1 MQPVLLS
8 FFRRFFG
15 ERQQVAIS
23 FTDFVG
29 QFVGN
34 PILCVVV
41 LLVLGAIIVNGA
53 TDAPN
58 AITTAVSTRAMRPKV
73 AIMMAAVCNFVGLLV
88 ISLVSSAVAHTIF
101 TMVDFGG
108 DSHTALIAIMAA
120 MVAIIVWG
128 AVAWY
133 FGIPTS
139 QSHSLIAGLTGAAIA
154 LVGSFDAI
162 NWSEWVKVIYGI
174 LLSTLMGFALGWVF
188 FQLIKRLF
196 SNANRQRANVFFKWA
211 QVFSGAGVAFMHGA
225 QDGQKF
231 MSIFMLAFLMAS
243 GMGNQSEAMVLP
255 VWMMLICALFMGIGT
270 AAGGERIIKNV
281 GMDMVKLEPFQG
293 FAASLSTL
301 VSLMV
306 ATFGGLPV
314 STTHTSS
321 TAIMGVGAAKNP
333 KGVKW
338 SIAIDMVK
346 TWVLTFPGC
355 GLMGFVFA
363 KLFLVIF

>member
-1 MQPVLLS
+1 MT
-8 FFRRFFG
+8 
-15 ERQQVAIS
+15 IS
-23 FTDFVG
+23 FADFVG
-29 QFVGN
+29 QFASN
-34 PILCVVV
+34 PMLCIVA
-41 LLVLGAIIVNGA
+41 LLVIGAIIVNGA

-58 AITTAVSTRAMRPKV
+58 AITTAVSTRAMRPRV
-73 AIMMAAVCNFVGLLV
+73 AIVMAAVCNFFGLLV

-108 DSHTALIAIMAA
+108 DSHAALIAVMAA

-154 LVGSFDAI
+154 LMGSFDAI

-174 LLSTLMGFALGWVF
+174 LLSTLMGFALGWAF

-196 SNANRQRANVFFKWA
+196 ANANRQRANAFFKWA
-211 QVFSGAGVAFMHGA
+211 QVLSGAGVAFMHGA

-231 MSIFMLAFLMAS
+231 MSIFILAVMMAS
-243 GMGNQSEAMVLP
+243 GLGSQAESMVLP
-255 VWMMLICALFMGIGT
+255 VWLMLVCALSMGLGT
-270 AAGGERIIKNV
+270 AVGGERIIKNV

-293 FAASLSTL
+293 FAASMSTF

-314 STTHTSS
+314 STTHTSA

-355 GLMGFVFA
+355 GVMGFAFA
-363 KLFLVIF
+363 KLFLLVF